1 MISKQE
7 TGELIFAGVLGC
19 LDRADQTR
27 LTEYIKSG
35 GELPPDVGEFQN
47 IAALLPL
54 ILKPEIPDSQLKD
67 KVARKLYRIKDELR
81 AKISPEAESAAEDFY
96 KNSRANRKLHP
107 STEKPSAVT
116 EPEKSVIEDKKDEIK
131 NEEPEKIHFPQSE
144 QVSVKEINNKEIK
157 PETFEPVTP
166 VRNAFESFKSTREK
180 VIEGKFDVPAEDQK
194 QATGKEIKS
203 EPKIETGE
211 KISTMDKVT
220 TKEKIPYKTPTKES
234 SYYQKTTTKDR
245 GKSIEKT
252 YKKRFVT
259 GDMVSAKKSF
269 MNSKVIISL
278 FIILFLI
285 IAAGFLYFAS
295 EMKDL
300 KVMNIALRQQ
310 VNDLSVKYNST
321 AEIQSLIESA
331 DVKIINLEGTE
342 INPDGKGK
350 VIISFTQNKGYL
362 QLSDMPGLGE
372 DKSYELWMQLPAGD
386 YFSLGLFS
394 PAGRVQY
401 FPFKIPQ
408 SEARTATHYIVTEES
423 STGASKPG
431 SNVFLEG
438 NTQ

>member
-1 MISKQE
+1 
-7 TGELIFAGVLGC
+7 
-19 LDRADQTR
+19 
-27 LTEYIKSG
+27 
-35 GELPPDVGEFQN
+35 
-47 IAALLPL
+47 
-54 ILKPEIPDSQLKD
+54 
-67 KVARKLYRIKDELR
+67 
-81 AKISPEAESAAEDFY
+81 
-96 KNSRANRKLHP
+96 
-107 STEKPSAVT
+107 
-116 EPEKSVIEDKKDEIK
+116 
-131 NEEPEKIHFPQSE
+131 
-144 QVSVKEINNKEIK
+144 
-157 PETFEPVTP
+157 
-166 VRNAFESFKSTREK
+166 
-180 VIEGKFDVPAEDQK
+180 
-194 QATGKEIKS
+194 
-203 EPKIETGE
+203 
-211 KISTMDKVT
+211 
-220 TKEKIPYKTPTKES
+220 
-234 SYYQKTTTKDR
+234 
-245 GKSIEKT
+245 
-252 YKKRFVT
+252 
-259 GDMVSAKKSF
+259 
-269 MNSKVIISL
+269 
-278 FIILFLI
+278 
-285 IAAGFLYFAS
+285 
-295 EMKDL
+295 
-300 KVMNIALRQQ
+300 MNIALRQQ